1 MEENYMSLNINTN
14 VTAMNALYNLQNTS
28 NAVNTS
34 IQRLSSGLRINN
46 ASDDPSGLIISEGLK
61 AQIGGVNQAISNAQ
75 DANNLMKTAEGGL
88 SQVNSLLDSIRQLAL
103 HAANT
108 GVNNSTAVQADQ
120 TQIKSAL
127 DSIDRIAQQTQFGN
141 KNLLD
146 GTAGVSAAV
155 TDTANLAGISIG
167 GTFAGAATQAGNVT
181 VTVTQSA
188 SRATDVGAAV
198 YASTSSLIS
207 TVNGGTTGTGG
218 TMVLNG
224 QSIQVNAN
232 DTVQSMLDKINNLA
246 STTGVSAQ
254 AVTATGGIAIE
265 LVQNNYGSQFKINYA
280 ESGTIT
286 SMGTVSAG
294 ANAVATVQLGTA
306 TATFTG
312 GQSTGSSG
320 LQLSDTNGNS
330 ILLSEAG
337 NTGLSSAKSVATVTQ
352 GSLQFQIGAN
362 AGQNVQFSLGNVASS
377 QLGTTAVAGLNL
389 RNIDVTTAQGASN
402 ALSVVDQAIQQVS
415 VIRAQMGAFQTN
427 TLNSAISSL
436 GISAQ
441 NLSASESQVADT
453 NVAQEV
459 VNLTKNQILQ
469 QAGMSVLAQANQ
481 SPQMV
486 LKLLP

>member
-146 GTAGVSAAV
+146 GTAGVSATV
-155 TDTANLAGISIG
+155 TNTAKLTGINIG
-167 GTFAGAATQAGNVT
+167 GTFAGAATQAGNVS

-188 SRATDVGAAV
+188 SRATDVGTAI

-207 TVNGGTTGTGG
+207 QVNGGTTGTGG

-254 AVTATGGIAIE
+254 AVTASGGIAIE

-280 ESGTIT
+280 ESGTIA

-294 ANAVATVQLGTA
+294 VDAVASVQLGTA

-312 GQSTGSSG
+312 GQSTGASG
-320 LQLSDTNGNS
+320 LQLTDTNGNS

-337 NTGLSSAKSVATVTQ
+337 NSVA
-352 GSLQFQIGAN
+352 S
-362 AGQNVQFSLGNVASS
+362 
-377 QLGTTAVAGLNL
+377 
-389 RNIDVTTAQGASN
+389 
-402 ALSVVDQAIQQVS
+402 
-415 VIRAQMGAFQTN
+415 
-427 TLNSAISSL
+427 
-436 GISAQ
+436 
-441 NLSASESQVADT
+441 
-453 NVAQEV
+453 
-459 VNLTKNQILQ
+459 
-469 QAGMSVLAQANQ
+469 
-481 SPQMV
+481 
-486 LKLLP
+486 

>member
-1 MEENYMSLNINTN
+1 
-14 VTAMNALYNLQNTS
+14 MNALYNLGNTS
-28 NAVNTS
+28 NAVSTS
-34 IQRLSSGLRINN
+34 IERLSSGLRINN

-146 GTAGVSAAV
+146 GTAGVSATV
-155 TDTANLAGISIG
+155 TNTAKLTGINIG
-167 GTFAGAATQAGNVT
+167 GTFAGAATQAGNVS

-188 SRATDVGAAV
+188 SRATDVGTAI

-207 TVNGGTTGTGG
+207 QVNGGTTGTGG

-254 AVTATGGIAIE
+254 AVTASGGIAIE

-280 ESGTIT
+280 ESGTIA

-294 ANAVATVQLGTA
+294 VDAVASVQLGTA

-312 GQSTGSSG
+312 GQSTGASG
-320 LQLSDTNGNS
+320 LQLTDTNGNS

-337 NTGLSSAKSVATVTQ
+337 NSVASLGSVAMVSQ

-362 AGQNVQFSLGNVASS
+362 AGQSVQFSLGNMAAS

-389 RNIDVTTAQGASN
+389 RNIDVTTAQGATN
-402 ALSVVDQAIQQVS
+402 AISVVDQAIQQVS
-415 VIRAQMGAFQTN
+415 VLRAQMGAFQTN
-427 TLNSAISSL
+427 ILNSAISSL
-436 GISAQ
+436 GVSAQ
-441 NLSASESQVADT
+441 NLSSSESQIADT

-469 QAGMSVLAQANQ
+469 QAGMSVLSQANQ
-481 SPQMV
+481 APQQV
-486 LKLLP
+486 LKLLQ